1 MREDEGHEIKVS
13 AAGQGIER
21 IATILRVLARRTSF
35 GSRLTDVAEETG
47 LSMSTV
53 HRLLAGLVDQRFVE
67 VDERNGLFY
76 LGFDML
82 SLSAHAA
89 DRFGL
94 VTLARDSIDWLE
106 RQTGD
111 TVFLS
116 VRSGHES
123 VCVDRASGAF
133 PIKVLTL
140 GVGDRRPLGVGAG
153 SLALLAGLDD
163 EAIDSAIKLNAAVL
177 KHYGDY
183 DPASLRDLIHRTR
196 EDGYAFNPGQI
207 VTGMQA
213 IGVAV
218 PRQSG
223 APIAAVSIAAITER
237 MNGARRLDLV
247 ADLRTA
253 AAEIGDRLSE
263 ISTLRVRAR
272 PG

>member
-1 MREDEGHEIKVS
+1 MQQDEEGETKAS

-21 IATILRVLARRTSF
+21 VAAILRVLAKRSRF
-35 GSRLTDVAEETG
+35 GSRLTDVSGETG
-47 LSMSTV
+47 LSKSTA
-53 HRLLAGLVDQRFVE
+53 HRLLASLVTQRFVE

-82 SLSAHAA
+82 AMSASAA

-94 VTLARDSIDWLE
+94 VSLARESIDWLE
-106 RQTGD
+106 RRTGD

-163 EAIDSAIKLNAAVL
+163 DSVEAAIDQNGAVL

-183 DPASLRDLIHRTR
+183 SPAILRTLVSQAR
-196 EDGYAFNPGQI
+196 EDGFAYNPGQI

-213 IGVAV
+213 VGVAV
-218 PRQSG
+218 PRPSG
-223 APIAAVSIAAITER
+223 RPIAALSIAAITER
-237 MNGARRLDLV
+237 MNEARRLELV
-247 ADLRTA
+247 SDMRQA
-253 AAEIGDRLSE
+253 AAQIGGRLAEIA
-263 ISTLRVRAR
+263 TLRLDA
-272 PG
+272 

>member
-1 MREDEGHEIKVS
+1 MRRDESHETKVS

-21 IATILRVLARRTSF
+21 VAAILRVLAKRSRF
-35 GSRLTDVAEETG
+35 GSRLTDVADETG
-47 LSMSTV
+47 LNKSTV
-53 HRLLAGLVDQRFVE
+53 HRLLASLVAQKLVE
-67 VDERNGLFY
+67 VEERNGLFY

-82 SLSAHAA
+82 SLSANAA

-94 VTLARDSIDWLE
+94 VTLARESVNWLE
-106 RQTGD
+106 RRTGD

-140 GVGDRRPLGVGAG
+140 AVGDRRPLGVGAG
-153 SLALLAGLDD
+153 SLALLSGLDD
-163 EAIDSAIKLNAAVL
+163 QEIEAAIGQNAPVL

-183 DPASLRDLIHRTR
+183 DADILRNMVDRTR
-196 EDGYAFNPGQI
+196 SEGYAFNPGQI

-218 PRQSG
+218 PRPSG
-223 APIAAVSIAAITER
+223 SPFVALSIAAITER
-237 MNGARRLDLV
+237 MTEMRRLELLDDMRV
-247 ADLRTA
+247 AATQ
-253 AAEIGDRLSE
+253 IGDRLAE
-263 ISTLRVRAR
+263 IATLRIDA
-272 PG
+272 